1 MLRSPQIRMHRGQ
14 LRILAVR
21 NAAQGPRLGMI
32 VGRRA
37 VRQAHERNRLK
48 RVAREAFRLHCRHLP
63 PLDIVLHVRGPLRSR
78 ELRTQLEDAF
88 KQMRSEA
95 PH

>member
-1 MLRSPQIRMHRGQ
+1 MLRSPQIRLHRGP
-14 LRILAVR
+14 LRILAAR
-21 NAAQGPRLGMI
+21 NAALGPRLGLI

-37 VRQAHERNRLK
+37 GRQAHERNRLK

-63 PLDIVLHVRGPLRSR
+63 PLDIVLHVRGPLPSR
-78 ELRTQLEDAF
+78 ELRSQLDDAF

-95 PH
+95 SH